1 MKCFDYNNQC
11 KTNCE
16 KRTCR
21 YWIDQKKYNN
31 CCIIASKNDSADD
44 LIGEKFTL
52 QDIGDIFKVTR
63 MRICQIE
70 KIAIKKLK
78 DKFSNFE

>member
-1 MKCFDYNNQC
+1 MKCFQYNNEYNINC
-11 KTNCE
+11 K
-16 KRTCR
+16 KRDCR
-21 YWIDQKKYNN
+21 YWLDKTKYQN
-31 CCIIASKNDSADD
+31 CCIVAANNDNTSVNS
-44 LIGEKFTL
+44 EKFTL

>member
-1 MKCFDYNNQC
+1 MKCFEYNNNC
-11 KTNCE
+11 KKNCE
-16 KRTCR
+16 KTSCR
-21 YWIDQKKYNN
+21 YWINHKKYQN
-31 CCIIASKNDSADD
+31 CCLIASDDDSNNQKNE
-44 LIGEKFTL
+44 EKFTL

-78 DKFSNFE
+78 DKFANFE

>member
-1 MKCFDYNNQC
+1 MKCFEYNNQT
-11 KTNCE
+11 KTNCQ
-16 KRTCR
+16 KKSCR
-21 YWIDQKKYNN
+21 YWIGKSKYQN
-31 CCIIASKNDSADD
+31 CCLVASQSNIKN
-44 LIGEKFTL
+44 IEEEKFTL

>member
-1 MKCFDYNNQC
+1 MKSFEYNNQC
-11 KTNCE
+11 KTDCQ
-16 KRTCR
+16 KKTCR

-31 CCIIASKNDSADD
+31 CCIIASSNDNNNIDR
-44 LIGEKFTL
+44 EKFTL

>member
-1 MKCFDYNNQC
+1 MEN
-11 KTNCE
+11 
-16 KRTCR
+16 
-21 YWIDQKKYNN
+21 KKYHN
-31 CCIIASKNDSADD
+31 CCLVASQNDGLHTNED
-44 LIGEKFTL
+44 KFTL

-78 DKFSNFE
+78 DKFANFE

>member
-1 MKCFDYNNQC
+1 MKCFEYNNEC
-11 KTNCE
+11 KTNCQ
-16 KRTCR
+16 KRACR
-21 YWIDQKKYNN
+21 YWIEQSKYQN
-31 CCIIASKNDSADD
+31 CCLIASRDD
-44 LIGEKFTL
+44 ARSLGGEKFTL

-78 DKFSNFE
+78 DKFSNFG

>member
-1 MKCFDYNNQC
+1 MKCFEYN
-11 KTNCE
+11 KEHTTNC
-16 KRTCR
+16 KKDTCR
-21 YWIDQKKYNN
+21 YWMQNKKYQN
-31 CCIIASKNDSADD
+31 CCIIASQNDALDTN
-44 LIGEKFTL
+44 ENKFTL

-78 DKFSNFE
+78 DRFANFE

>member
-1 MKCFDYNNQC
+1 MKCFDHNKEC
-11 KTNCE
+11 KINCQ
-16 KRTCR
+16 KNSCR
-21 YWIDQKKYNN
+21 YWISNKKHNN
-31 CCIIASKNDSADD
+31 CCLIASQSENNNVD
-44 LIGEKFTL
+44 KFTL

-78 DKFSNFE
+78 DRFANFE

>member
-1 MKCFDYNNQC
+1 MKCFEHNKEC
-11 KTNCE
+11 KTNCQ
-16 KRTCR
+16 KSTCR
-21 YWIDQKKYNN
+21 YWMQNKNYYN
-31 CCIIASKNDSADD
+31 CCIVAAKNDELSSNE
-44 LIGEKFTL
+44 GKFTL

>member
-1 MKCFDYNNQC
+1 MKCFEYNNQT
-11 KTNCE
+11 KTNC
-16 KRTCR
+16 KKKSCR
-21 YWIDQKKYNN
+21 YWMEKSKYQN
-31 CCIIASKNDSADD
+31 CCLVASQHEVNSADTD
-44 LIGEKFTL
+44 KFTL

>member
-1 MKCFDYNNQC
+1 MKCFEYNNEC

-21 YWIDQKKYNN
+21 YWMDHQKYQN
-31 CCIIASKNDSADD
+31 CCLIASKDESRNAST
-44 LIGEKFTL
+44 EKFTL

>member
-1 MKCFDYNNQC
+1 MKCFEYNRDC
-11 KTNCE
+11 KTNCK
-16 KRTCR
+16 KRDCR
-21 YWIDQKKYNN
+21 YWIDHSKYQN
-31 CCIIASKNDSADD
+31 CCLIASKDDSTQGTND
-44 LIGEKFTL
+44 KFTL